1 MAARPAHH
9 PAAHEL
15 IHLLLATPDLDPLMS
30 ALARR
35 THARLARH
43 GTYHC
48 GIVLLRTNRP
58 ALAAA
63 SSQRLESALQERLA
77 REDPHLASAL
87 EGTGSSHAHSAPDGW
102 GAEDG
107 HGLLVV
113 PARAGPHAPAGVAL
127 SGPGPPPPA
136 GRRALR
142 AAIGRLRN
150 ESSWTLHLA
159 VRYAD
164 ERDLAENRARAM
176 LNRTVIDMAI
186 GVIMARS
193 HCSTEEAFD
202 VLKRASNN
210 RNVKLRDVAAEIVQ
224 HVHPSPPQTVF
235 TD

>member
-15 IHLLLATPDLDPLMS
+15 IHLLLATPDLAPLLA
-30 ALARR
+30 ALAHR
-35 THARLARH
+35 THARLARY

-48 GIVLLRTNRP
+48 GIVLRRRNRP
-58 ALAAA
+58 TLTAA
-63 SSQRLESALQERLA
+63 SAQRLEAALQDRLA
-77 REDPHLASAL
+77 RKDPHLVAVL
-87 EGTGSSHAHSAPDGW
+87 DGPGSSHAHPAPEGW
-102 GAEDG
+102 GAKDG
-107 HGLLVV
+107 HGLLVI
-113 PARAGPHAPAGVAL
+113 PARAGTNARAGVAL
-127 SGPGPPPPA
+127 IGEVPTHPA
-136 GRRALR
+136 GRRELL

-150 ESSWTLHLA
+150 ESAWALHLA

-164 ERDLAENRARAM
+164 ERDLAENRAKAM

-235 TD
+235 SD